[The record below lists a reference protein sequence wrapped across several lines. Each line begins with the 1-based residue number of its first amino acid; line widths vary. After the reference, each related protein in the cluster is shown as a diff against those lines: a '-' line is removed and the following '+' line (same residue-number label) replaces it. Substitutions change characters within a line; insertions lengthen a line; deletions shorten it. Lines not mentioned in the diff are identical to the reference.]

1 MPITTSY
8 FVDAQ
13 TLAITFE
20 VGDKT
25 SEGKIVD
32 FSAAAGMVDTGWN
45 IVRSGSMTGPDI
57 GFLVG
62 PNKDKVYMF
71 DTFVEDGNAAFFA
84 PINSVA
90 GSAPVSSE
98 SSYTITVGGV
108 TYTPSE
114 IFQKTTILESA
125 NTSVVWP
132 EFIEK
137 HTIHIK
143 LNAPLTEGQSVSVA
157 FNGSTLPPVTTAYT
171 PDAIRSEAVHVSQI
185 GFDPQDPLKVAFLS
199 TWLGID
205 HGNAAADASVSYA
218 AGKAFHVVNAAT
230 GAEVYSGIVELSQ
243 AKDNPSNFAIN
254 FSQTDVYK
262 MDFSTITAAGTYHVV
277 VDGVGK
283 STDFTIGEN
292 VWQGAFETVARGMY
306 HQRSGIALESEFTE
320 WTRPRDHHPDDGFV
334 ATQST
339 ATLMDTSMGL
349 YLKSQDTFQALVA
362 GDTGVVVEN
371 AWGGWFD
378 AADFDR
384 RIQHT
389 ESINDMLFLAESKP
403 DLVKNTSLNIPESGN
418 NIPDV
423 IDEALWGVDFF
434 MRLQRT
440 DGAVSGG
447 IEFNTHPNRYETSW
461 TDTNKAYVYA
471 PDAWSSFKFA
481 ASAAKAA
488 FAVAPYD
495 QARSAA
501 YVQAAIKAL
510 AWADANTPD
519 YAAGNIELTMPRNL
533 ACAELYR
540 VTGDE
545 KWNQEYLRTT
555 MYGKKDWLNWNE
567 HAIDAA
573 YTYAKTTHAGV
584 DKTVQDLGIK
594 DIISEAKLIQ
604 GFQSD
609 DGFMT
614 PVNPWAP
621 VNWTSFLTSPQN
633 AAKTYTRAHALTG
646 DAQWHEAMIG
656 AVQYTLGA
664 NPMNVSYI
672 TGVGTNQ
679 LREIQ
684 DLDGDGMGMAPR
696 PGIPV
701 YGNIN
706 VKENTQGAWWGNLT
720 GSSIPDQFNNPVNE
734 TYIGWEMITV
744 LGEYT
749 VQQSISPMA
758 LLLGYLAGTD
768 ADGSKGGNGGTLTPT
783 PTPPPVVTPPVKP
796 PVVTPPVVTPPVK
809 PPVVTPPVVTPPVE
823 PPPVKPPVVTPPV
836 VTPPVEPPKVE
847 PPVVKPPVVKP
858 PVVKPPVDE
867 VLKLLKGSASHD
879 TIEGSDRSEHIK
891 SGNGNDTVTAGAGND
906 KVELGAGNDR
916 ADGEAGNDTI
926 LGGNGVDQLYGGAGK
941 DTISGE
947 ADADSIYGGSDND
960 ILSGGKGRD
969 VIAGEAGSDTLSGG
983 KGADWFF
990 FMKKAEAGDFIKDFE
1005 KGDKIVVRGDDFDL
1019 GKGALKKQ
1027 FFSSGNDNTANDA
1040 DDHFIWDA
1048 DSHQLWY
1055 DSNGNADGG
1064 AVLLATLQNHHRLVA
1079 SDILVV

>member
-32 FSAAAGMVDTGWN
+32 FSAAAGMVDTGWG

-57 GFLVG
+57 GFIVG
-62 PNKDKVYMF
+62 PSKDKVYMF
-71 DTFVEDGNAAFFA
+71 DTFVEDANAAFFA
-84 PINSVA
+84 PIDSVS
-90 GSAPVSSE
+90 GSAPASSE
-98 SSYTITVGGV
+98 SSYKVTVGGV

-114 IFQKTTILESA
+114 TFQKTTILESA
-125 NTSVVWP
+125 TTSVMWP
-132 EFIEK
+132 EYVEK
-137 HTIHIK
+137 QTIHIK
-143 LNAPLTEGQSVSVA
+143 LNAPMTEGQTVKVE
-157 FNGSTLPPVTTAYT
+157 FNGTTLTPVETVYT
-171 PDAIRSEAVHVSQI
+171 PDVIRSEAVHVSQI

-205 HGNAAADASVSYA
+205 HGNAAANA
-218 AGKAFHVVNAAT
+218 AVTYTPGTAFHVVNSVT
-230 GAEVYSGIVELSQ
+230 GQNVYSGTIEISQ
-243 AKDNPSNFAIN
+243 AKDNPSNFGLN
-254 FSQTDVYK
+254 YSLTDVYK
-262 MDFSTITAAGTYHVV
+262 MDFSTVTAAGSYHIV

-283 STDFTIGEN
+283 SYDFSIGEN
-292 VWQGAFETVARGMY
+292 TWQSAFETVARGMY
-306 HQRSGIALESEFTE
+306 HQRSGIALESEFTD
-320 WTRPRDHHPDDGFV
+320 WARPRDHHPDDGFV

-349 YLKSQDTFQALVA
+349 NLKGQDTFQALA
-362 GDTGVVVEN
+362 DGDTGVAVPN

-389 ESINDMLFLAESKP
+389 DSINDLLFLAESKP
-403 DLVKNTSLNIPESGN
+403 DLVKNTSLHIPESGN
-418 NIPDV
+418 NIPDI

-434 MRLQRT
+434 MRLQHA
-440 DGAVSGG
+440 DGGVSGG
-447 IEFNTHPNRYETSW
+447 IEYNSHPQRYETSW
-461 TDTNKAYVYA
+461 TDSNKAFVYA
-471 PDAWSSFKFA
+471 PDAWSSYKFA

-495 QARSAA
+495 QARSDS
-501 YVQAAIKAL
+501 YVQAAIKAI
-510 AWADANTPD
+510 AWADAHSPAEAVN
-519 YAAGNIELTMPRNL
+519 NLEFTMPRNL

-545 KWNQEYLRTT
+545 KWNEEYLRTT
-555 MYGKKDWLNWNE
+555 MYGKKPWLNWNE

-584 DKTVQDLGIK
+584 DKTIQDIGIK
-594 DIISEAKLIQ
+594 DVVDEAKFIQ
-604 GFQSD
+604 EWQKT
-609 DGFMT
+609 DGFLT
-614 PVNPWAP
+614 SVNPWAP
-621 VNWTSFLTSPQN
+621 VNWTGFLTSPQN

-646 DAQWHEAMIG
+646 DVQWHEAMIG

-664 NPMNVSYI
+664 NPTNQSYI
-672 TGVGTNQ
+672 TGVGINQ
-679 LREIQ
+679 LREMQ
-684 DLDGDGMGMAPR
+684 DLDGDGLGTAPR
-696 PGIPV
+696 PGLPV

-706 VKENTQGAWWGNLT
+706 VQEHTEGAWWASLT
-720 GSSIPDQFNNPVNE
+720 AKSIPDQFKNPVNE
-734 TYIGWEMITV
+734 TFIGWDMITV

-749 VQQSISPMA
+749 VQQSVSPMA

-783 PTPPPVVTPPVKP
+783 PTLPPVVTPPVKP
-796 PVVTPPVVTPPVK
+796 PVVTPPVVT
-809 PPVVTPPVVTPPVE
+809 
-823 PPPVKPPVVTPPV
+823 PPVKPPVVTPPV

-867 VLKLLKGSASHD
+867 VLKLIKGSASDD
-879 TIEGSDRSEHIK
+879 TIVGGDKSEHIK
-891 SGNGNDTVTAGAGND
+891 TGNGADTVTAGAGND

-916 ADGEAGNDTI
+916 ADGEAGDDTL
-926 LGGNGVDQLYGGAGK
+926 LGGNGVDQLYGGIGK
-941 DTISGE
+941 DTVSGDD
-947 ADADSIYGGSDND
+947 DADSLFGGSGDD
-960 ILSGGKGRD
+960 VLSGGKGRD
-969 VIAGEAGSDTLSGG
+969 VIAGEAGRDKLSGG

-990 FMKKAEAGDFIKDFE
+990 FMKKVEAGDFIKDFD
-1005 KGDKIVVRGDDFDL
+1005 KSDKIVVRGDDFDL
-1019 GKGALKKQ
+1019 GKGPLKQ
-1027 FFSSGNDNTANDA
+1027 EFFSSGHDNTANDA
-1040 DDHFIWDA
+1040 DDHFIWNA

-1064 AVLLATLQNHHRLVA
+1064 AVLLATLQNHHKLVA